1 MTASRG
7 NRAATTVLVASLAT
21 LALASLTW
29 EQREGRPAVAAV
41 TAPDEGPATSWLL
54 GPARRRVRRGRSAPS
69 RPTQRSRSA
78 CWWDP
83 SDLRMPV
90 VPKGVSKDGQMA
102 LPRSPASIGWYRFG
116 PSPGEA
122 GSTVLA
128 GHVDTARFGIGPL
141 ARLRDV
147 DTGARVTVLLAD
159 GSRVRYRTVSVRSV
173 GKQSR
178 ALASVFDRDG
188 RSRLRI
194 VTCGGEFDPAAGGY
208 QDNVVLTAVP
218 VSRRSG

>member
-21 LALASLTW
+21 LALTSLTW

-41 TAPDEGPATSWLL
+41 TAPDEGPATSWHPRPRP
-54 GPARRRVRRGRSAPS
+54 PATSVAAERAEPADAEIPIRVLVGSV
-69 RPTQRSRSA
+69 
-78 CWWDP
+78 
-83 SDLRMPV
+83 DLRMPV
-90 VPKGVSKDGQMA
+90 MPKGVSKDGQMA

-116 PSPGEA
+116 SSPGEA